1 MRDGDLPQDVW
12 VDRRAFLLRMAALS
26 AAAPSA
32 LAFVP
37 TGEGYAPPA
46 PGAGSSPFP
55 EAGLP
60 GDSSLPLAPGA
71 LDPARSAF
79 AAARRRGLARWITR
93 SLPEG
98 EDELTVAEALALM
111 NQGRLHP
118 RALVEAYL
126 DRIRRLDGVYRAWN
140 VVLESEA
147 LGGAEQVAG
156 WSPGS
161 GPLHGIP
168 LAVKDNY
175 YVAGVLTTA
184 NSHIFREF
192 RPSWDATAV
201 VRLRAAGG
209 IVLGKTQMG
218 PLATTRAT
226 TPEGRSTTVNAWTP
240 GDPGVNPGGSSTGSA
255 TAVAARMAASS
266 IGTQTGGSITAP
278 ALAQGLTGLKP
289 TMGRVSLH
297 GVIPLTYTRDH
308 PGPIARDAMDA
319 ALLLQV
325 LAGPDP
331 ADPRTRGLPP
341 VPDYIRAAEAVTR
354 DGRSAVRWRTT
365 LGVLPGY
372 LSGPPLEPGTEP
384 EEGVAAERRARR
396 LEEEAARRV
405 MVREMERL
413 GVRVVEL
420 PYPEEWDVL
429 TGGALNNVRLPE
441 RSEPFLTWLRTDVR
455 LFGNAL
461 SPWINGLLLSGDE
474 YLRGQ
479 RAKARL
485 LEIVLEQ
492 VFSRCDVVVQTS
504 PIPFDMIGLPL
515 IAFPIGFDETSGP
528 ARPMGAML
536 GAPPFGEERLLA
548 LAAAYQAVTDWHRRR
563 PPDPEAALVAS
574 TPAGPRPWWEADPAE
589 GVDPGRREALR
600 GARPRRGVRID
611 AAQVMDLSQ

>member
-1 MRDGDLPQDVW
+1 MSAGDLPQDATL
-12 VDRRAFLLRMAALS
+12 DRRAFLLRMAALS
-26 AAAPSA
+26 VAGPSA
-32 LAFVP
+32 LGFLPV
-37 TGEGYAPPA
+37 GEGPA
-46 PGAGSSPFP
+46 PATPL
-55 EAGLP
+55 LP
-60 GDSSLPLAPGA
+60 ADA
-71 LDPARSAF
+71 LDAARSAF
-79 AAARRRGLARWITR
+79 DAARDRGLQRWISR
-93 SLPEG
+93 SVRDG

-140 VVLESEA
+140 VVLDSEA
-147 LGGAEQVAG
+147 LGVADRVAG

-175 YVAGVLTTA
+175 YVGGVLTTA

-192 RPSWDATAV
+192 RPGWDSTAV
-201 VRLRAAGG
+201 ARLRAAGG

-240 GDPGVNPGGSSTGSA
+240 GHPEVSPGGSSTGSA
-255 TAVAARMAASS
+255 TAVAARMAGSS

-278 ALAQGLTGLKP
+278 ALAQGLTGIKP

-308 PGPIARDAMDA
+308 PGPIARDALDA

-331 ADPRTRGLPP
+331 ADPRTLGLPP
-341 VPDYIRAAEAVTR
+341 VPDYIRAAEPVTR
-354 DGRSAVRWRTT
+354 DGRPAVRWPTT
-365 LGVLPGY
+365 LGILPGY
-372 LSGPPLEPGTEP
+372 LSGPVLEPGTEP
-384 EEGVAAERRARR
+384 EEGGAAERRRRR

-405 MVREMERL
+405 MVRALEGV

-420 PYPEEWDVL
+420 TYPEEWDVL
-429 TGGALNNVRLPE
+429 TSGPLNNVRLPE

-455 LFGNAL
+455 LFGNSL

-485 LEIVLEQ
+485 LEIVLEH

-515 IAFPIGFDETSGP
+515 VAFPIGFDETSGP
-528 ARPMGAML
+528 ARPLGAML

-548 LAAAYQAVTDWHRRR
+548 VAAAYQSVTDWHRRR
-563 PPDPEAALVAS
+563 PPDPDPVLVGS
-574 TPAGPRPWWEADPAE
+574 RPVGPRAWWEADPADEE
-589 GVDPGRREALR
+589 GSDRRDARE
-600 GARPRRGVRID
+600 GAAVPRRVRID
-611 AAQVMDLSQ
+611 AGQVMEFSQ